1 MKRKQQPSI
10 PNKVF
15 ELNNFTYYYPHHS
28 KPSLHQVSLEVNEGE
43 FLLLIGRSGSGKS
56 TLARALCGLVPD
68 FYGGSVSGDILYQ
81 GVSLNKWA
89 KSQLA
94 GQIGI
99 VFQEPDSQ
107 LFYRNVE
114 RDIAFGLENLGL
126 PNSYMQRRVA
136 EMMDFLNLNALRKRD
151 SSTLSGGEKQKIA
164 LAGVL
169 AMNPRVLILDEPT
182 SQLDPV
188 ATGEFLKLVKDL
200 NDEYAI
206 TIILIE
212 QRLEQSF
219 PLADRVLILEE
230 GKIIFQGDSR
240 EELRWAAEQ
249 NYPLMPVIPALF
261 ARVTNKDLPLTIKE
275 GRKLLSEFGLTPYPE
290 VSHRDNEN
298 GKPGQVQS
306 GVVYEP
312 DKEVTLGERS
322 RKPRSDKGK
331 PLVEIKRLSFT
342 YPHGGP
348 ALRDVNLNIW
358 LGECVALVGANGAGK
373 STLLQ
378 IMAGLLPVNS
388 GYARVGDFSGKDL
401 KAEKVNRLL
410 GYLPQNLNN
419 FFLADTVSQDI
430 ALNSQ
435 IAAGEVDF
443 WLDKMNLQ
451 EFRED
456 DPRKLSTGEKHRVA
470 MAALLGANP
479 DLILL
484 DEPTTGLDGEQKKE
498 IGELLLKLCQQN
510 KSVLLV
516 THDIDF
522 ASEYAG
528 RLVFMHN
535 GTILADGSVQEVMAG
550 NTFYTSQAARLFWGI
565 EPGIINQTGAIEF
578 LGSHLSKLYPRVVGQ
593 GKELDY

>member
-1 MKRKQQPSI
+1 MSSDKI
-10 PNKVF
+10 F
-15 ELNNFTYYYPHHS
+15 ELNNFTYYYPRHS
-28 KPSLHQVSLEVNEGE
+28 QPALNQVRLKVDEGE
-43 FLLLIGRSGSGKS
+43 FLLLTGRSGSGKS

-81 GVSLNKWA
+81 GTSLGKWT

-94 GQIGI
+94 QQIGI

-107 LFYRNVE
+107 LLFRNVE

-126 PNSYMQRRVA
+126 PNSLMQRRVA

-151 SSTLSGGEKQKIA
+151 SNTLSGGEKQKIV

-169 AMNPRVLILDEPT
+169 AMNPQVLILDEPT

-188 ATGEFLKLVKDL
+188 AAGEFLKLVKDL

-219 PLADRVLILEE
+219 TLADRVVILEA

-249 NYPLMPVIPALF
+249 SYPLMPVIPAIF
-261 ARVTNKDLPLTIKE
+261 AGFTNTDLPLTVKE
-275 GRKLLSEFGLTPYPE
+275 GRKLLSGFALTPYSALP
-290 VSHRDNEN
+290 HRENED
-298 GKPGQVQS
+298 GKPGQIQPGGVFKS
-306 GVVYEP
+306 GQNMSP
-312 DKEVTLGERS
+312 GERS
-322 RKPRSDKGK
+322 SRPNRDQGK
-331 PLVEIKRLSFT
+331 PLVEIKRLSFA
-342 YPHGGP
+342 YPHGDQ
-348 ALRDVNLNIW
+348 ALRDLNLNIW
-358 LGECVALVGANGAGK
+358 PGECVALVGANGAGK

-378 IMAGLLPVNS
+378 ITAGLLPAYS
-388 GYARVGDFSGKDL
+388 GHIRVGDYSGKEL

-410 GYLPQNLNN
+410 AYLPQSLDN

-430 ALNSQ
+430 ALSSQ
-435 IAAGEVDF
+435 IAASEVEF
-443 WLDKMNLQ
+443 WLGKMNLQ

-470 MAALLGANP
+470 MAAVLASNP

-484 DEPTTGLDGEQKKE
+484 DEPTTGIDGEQKKE
-498 IGELLLKLCQQN
+498 IGKLLLTLCQQG

-535 GTILADGSVQEVMAG
+535 GTILADGPVQEVMAG
-550 NTFYTSQAARLFWGI
+550 NTFYTSQAARLFGGI
-565 EPGIINQTGAIEF
+565 EPGIISQTRAIEY
-578 LGSHLSKLYPRVVGQ
+578 LRSHFEKHSSRVVGQ
-593 GKELDY
+593 EKGLDY